1 MAEQGRWILKNIK
14 HNRPGVTI
22 QGASLACQRK
32 TVSIGDITS
41 TRKEDITT
49 EWFTDLG
56 VNLPN
61 FKENKEPGTEFNPE
75 DGYSPENGIPDEG
88 QEIIIDGIKYKV
100 HWKLSQVTQPEPEP
114 EPEITYGLEIVP
126 AQKTISHQEEA
137 RFDAILYT
145 KKGDVRVP
153 SMDRIVTSNTT
164 WKVPQGEQF
173 VIVNEPGASKF
184 IVTGNNTS
192 DQTQDVTIKAEF
204 EAPDGRPLS
213 DTASVKVKKQG
224 EINLSQDE
232 ISFECQPGTTV
243 YTIRV
248 TVPAGVQWTADTADD
263 VDWITVYDIN
273 TSTDEFKV
281 KVSDND
287 TDDDRTGLVV
297 VRPVTEGQATPAEL
311 SVVQTK
317 CPEPETRPT
326 IVIVLD
332 DTNVLKLSGGI
343 VNATVTV
350 TDGFF
355 VNLEMDPAT
364 GIKYQVMSTKQ
375 NGNIQTVKLRLSVDS
390 TNQPRTFEITANG
403 KDEYEQTC
411 EDSVTLQQVKSDWVL
426 SDVDYIIFTYEWDSQ
441 NGKDLDSLTFM
452 DGVPDAPYMNNA
464 GVGWYNGRTHESG
477 SRENWLGPTADY
489 DSAILKFAGDNT
501 QTGGEYTLVNLKKLN
516 EHIKNKQLSDDATVI
531 VYLMGNWYGE
541 KGDGYATIAFSAYT
555 GGEVTRKD
563 LGDNKFMYEVS
574 DDSEFRDSKKQA
586 NINVFASS
594 HRHAALKNASS
605 AITCYSTMAAL
616 VYDLKSGVFYLVTGD
631 DLKNDPKFS
640 SRYQY
645 GLESYY
651 TGQWTVT
658 DGNGNVYK
666 VAQGTSYTSV
676 YPKVNLE
683 GQREYTA
690 VTDVAFV
697 AITGDSQSV
706 YNKTPITLNNCE
718 ETTHYSGAEFQQID
732 NKSFKVKFTEPGTFY
747 GSYYRIKYTYPDGDK
762 YMTLLN
768 SQGNSHNF
776 DIEEAQE

>member
-1 MAEQGRWILKNIK
+1 MAEQGRWILKNVK
-14 HNRPGVTI
+14 HDRPGVVI
-22 QGASLACQRK
+22 QDATLTCQRK
-32 TVSIGDITS
+32 TVGIGDITS
-41 TRKEDITT
+41 EKKGNIST

-56 VNLPN
+56 ANLTN
-61 FKENKEPGTEFNPE
+61 LIKN
-75 DGYSPENGIPDEG
+75 PDEG
-88 QEIIIDGIKYKV
+88 QEITYNGIRYKV
-100 HWKLSQVTQPEPEP
+100 KWQLNQTAQPEPEP
-114 EPEITYGLEIVP
+114 EPVITYGLEITP
-126 AQKTISHQEEA
+126 SQKTISHQEEA
-137 RFDAILYT
+137 RFDAIIYT
-145 KKGDVRVP
+145 EKDGVRVP
-153 SMDRIVTSNTT
+153 SMDRIVTSNAVWT
-164 WKVPQGEQF
+164 VPHGAEF
-173 VIVNEPGASKF
+173 VTVNEPGASKF

-204 EAPDGRPLS
+204 EAPDGSVLS

-232 ISFECQPGTTV
+232 ISFDCQPGTTI

-273 TSTDEFKV
+273 TSTD

-287 TDDDRTGLVV
+287 TDDDRTGFVI
-297 VRPVTEGQATPAEL
+297 VRPLEEDAAIPAEL

-364 GIKYQVMSTKQ
+364 GIEYQVMSTKQ
-375 NGNIQTVKLRLSVDS
+375 NGNIQTVKLRLSVGS

-426 SDVDYIIFTYEWDSQ
+426 SDVDYIIFTYEWNSQ

-452 DGVPDAPYMNNA
+452 DGVPDASYMNNA
-464 GVGWYNGRTHESG
+464 GVGWCNGRTHESG

-594 HRHAALKNASS
+594 HRQAALKNASS